1 MADYKK
7 MYIILCDAIDN
18 VSDALESIPS
28 ARHISEALTSAQLK
42 AEEVYIQTCSRLEQT
57 DDPKI
62 IRLNPGK

>member
-7 MYIILCDAIDN
+7 MYIILCDAIDS
-18 VSDALESIPS
+18 VTDDLEAMPS
-28 ARHISEALTSAQLK
+28 AQHIWEALTNAQLK
-42 AEEVYIQTCSRLEQT
+42 AEDVYIQTCSRLEQT